1 MTRPEPCRISSS
13 RFNDASMAIVS
24 PRLESR
30 PSRPGE
36 FNHRLGVGW
45 RQLLP
50 RRSASSIVHPRRAGF
65 EKRRP
70 CAALGNI
77 HPHQAGLPRRDS
89 PIESLRET
97 PRRREAGYS
106 PLPITLSADAAIRA
120 ATSGSKPSCGYART
134 GTERRRSVSRSAIL
148 DLSRKRHGRSITDS
162 ESRCGSRGR
171 RSKRRNARFPIPE
184 SGINSAVGQTTSL
197 CKARLSRPR
206 PRPAAVASATADCR
220 ADRLPGAP
228 GLGATLASAV
238 LAVPR
243 WHPSHLPGRSRP
255 IPGRSPELRT
265 DRQPNPRQIRSRSG
279 SALAALLL

>member
-1 MTRPEPCRISSS
+1 MPQWLSYPLAWNPGRRGPESSTTCW
-13 RFNDASMAIVS
+13 ASGGGNCFRGAARQALSI
-24 PRLESR
+24 
-30 PSRPGE
+30 PGE
-36 FNHRLGVGW
+36 RASKSVVRARLSATSIRIRPVCQGATRRLSPCVKRHGVGK
-45 RQLLP
+45 L
-50 RRSASSIVHPRRAGF
+50 A
-65 EKRRP
+65 
-70 CAALGNI
+70 
-77 HPHQAGLPRRDS
+77 
-89 PIESLRET
+89 
-97 PRRREAGYS
+97 YS
-106 PLPITLSADAAIRA
+106 PLPIPLSADAAIRA
-120 ATSGSKPSCGYART
+120 ATSASKPSCGYART

-171 RSKRRNARFPIPE
+171 RSKRRNARFPVPE
-184 SGINSAVGQTTSL
+184 SEINSAVGQTTSL

-220 ADRLPGAP
+220 ADRLPGLP
-228 GLGATLASAV
+228 GLAATLASAV

-243 WHPSHLPGRSRP
+243 WHPSHLPRPSRP